1 MNTEN
6 KTKLSVEQDLAKPAR
21 SLETQYKRVVTQAEG
36 VAEEGV
42 LPVDYRRV
50 QHGHGPCSCCGP
62 YSE

>member
-6 KTKLSVEQDLAKPAR
+6 KTELSAERDLVKPET
-21 SLETQYKRVVTQAEG
+21 SLETQYKRVVTKAEG
-36 VAEEGV
+36 AEEAA